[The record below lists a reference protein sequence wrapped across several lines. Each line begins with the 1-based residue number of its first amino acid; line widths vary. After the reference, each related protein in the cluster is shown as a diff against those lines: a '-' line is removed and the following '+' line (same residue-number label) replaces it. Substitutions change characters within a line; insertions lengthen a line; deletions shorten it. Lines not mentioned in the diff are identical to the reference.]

1 MAFPVALGPISK
13 WGASI
18 RRKAPEKI
26 VFVVP
31 LYFLTLKAQLFVL
44 VSAIVMVNTVW
55 SVSSLLFFYSRC
67 PPCPSI
73 CKSVVL
79 LPVPYGVGATGLS
92 LPSLITWTLT
102 LTVTLTVTQYIKIS
116 LYCWRCSHSQNNF
129 MATR

>member
-18 RRKAPEKI
+18 KRKAPEKI

-31 LYFLTLKAQLFVL
+31 LYFLTLKAQLVVL

-67 PPCPSI
+67 PRAQPFVIVWFCPPCPWSRRHWAFPS
-73 CKSVVL
+73 KSNNLDPNPNRNSNSKEVYEDIFVL
-79 LPVPYGVGATGLS
+79 LAMFTFP
-92 LPSLITWTLT
+92 
-102 LTVTLTVTQYIKIS
+102 K
-116 LYCWRCSHSQNNF
+116 
-129 MATR
+129 